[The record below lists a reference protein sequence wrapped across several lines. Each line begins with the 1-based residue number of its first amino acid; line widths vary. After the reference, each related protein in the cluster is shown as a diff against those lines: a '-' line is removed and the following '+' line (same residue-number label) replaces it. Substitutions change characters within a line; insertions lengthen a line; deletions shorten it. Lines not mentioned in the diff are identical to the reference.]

1 MEVKAIINYLVD
13 NKGYGIT
20 ISEIEGD
27 EKVLRDMCYKHNMSD
42 NSIEITGYNEFEEMD
57 KYIIK
62 IQNLINVE
70 DDITNITVFTKSKE
84 IIIENWE

>member
-1 MEVKAIINYLVD
+1 MEVKAIINYLEG

-20 ISEIEGD
+20 ISETEGD
-27 EKVLRDMCYKHNMSD
+27 EKVLRDMCYKHNID
-42 NSIEITGYNEFEEMD
+42 YNSIEITGYNEFEEMD

-62 IQNLINVE
+62 NDIVKVE
-70 DDITNITVFTKSKE
+70 NDISNISVFTKDKE

>member
-1 MEVKAIINYLVD
+1 MEVKAIINYLED

-27 EKVLRDMCYKHNMSD
+27 EKVLRNMCYKHNID
-42 NSIEITGYNEFEEMD
+42 NNNIEITGYNEFEEMD

-62 IQNLINVE
+62 INDIVKVE
-70 DDITNITVFTKSKE
+70 NDIFNISVFTKDKE